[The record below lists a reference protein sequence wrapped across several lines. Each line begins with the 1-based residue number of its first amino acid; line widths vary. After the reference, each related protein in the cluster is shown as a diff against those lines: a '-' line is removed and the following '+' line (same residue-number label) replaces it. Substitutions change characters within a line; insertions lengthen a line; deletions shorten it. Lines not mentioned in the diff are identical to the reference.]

1 MGEALVSW
9 DEKIAW
15 EQDAHTA
22 LASVLSC
29 AEWGNG
35 CDPALCPPF

>member
-15 EQDAHTA
+15 EQDAHGA
-22 LASVLSC
+22 LVSALSC
-29 AEWGNG
+29 AELGKWM
-35 CDPALCPPF
+35 